1 MFQHFLKYMSSSFI
15 YFVEPEITFSFKR
28 PTHAEVGTESEREDW
43 RECEGRLEQYKNSV
57 SLCKDCELLLFLL

>member
-28 PTHAEVGTESEREDW
+28 PTRAEVGTESEREDW
-43 RECEGRLEQYKNSV
+43 RECEGILEQ
-57 SLCKDCELLLFLL
+57 